1 MKELMNIVYRI
12 PGHLGSVDGS
22 IMILDYKAKR
32 CDCNVINNICQADF
46 LIGK

>member
-1 MKELMNIVYRI
+1 MKELMDIVCMI
-12 PGHLGSVDGS
+12 PGHLGSVNGS

-32 CDCNVINNICQADF
+32 CDCNVINDLCQADF